1 MTATGFE
8 PTSTW
13 FVNEHSTI
21 LMGWVIAKN
30 EDKLGHIGQKHHIIS
45 ITSTSYEEL
54 ISTQE
59 PPFKV
64 AC

>member
-1 MTATGFE
+1 M
-8 PTSTW
+8 
-13 FVNEHSTI
+13 
-21 LMGWVIAKN
+21 AKN

-54 ISTQE
+54 ISPQE